1 MRLDEAWA
9 YCRHLDARY
18 DKIFRPN
25 PGAEQVFYV
34 QSGADI
40 DAPGDAPTSPVP
52 DESRLEAPDMQHDT
66 QRVKPSHKGGA

>member
-18 DKIFRPN
+18 DKIFRLN
-25 PGAEQVFYV
+25 AGAEQVFYV

-40 DAPGDAPTSPVP
+40 DAPGDAPTPPVP
-52 DESRLEAPDMQHDT
+52 DEDR
-66 QRVKPSHKGGA
+66 